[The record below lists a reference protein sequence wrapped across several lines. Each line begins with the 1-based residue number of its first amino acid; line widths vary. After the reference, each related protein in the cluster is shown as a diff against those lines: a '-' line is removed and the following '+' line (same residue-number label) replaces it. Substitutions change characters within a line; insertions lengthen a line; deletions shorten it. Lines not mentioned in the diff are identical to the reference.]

1 MVFRIDE
8 IAYEYD
14 QIIVVTGKTQVGE
27 IKGVWKYREKPVKNQ
42 RYFVELAYDIFEK
55 KISKSL
61 DKILSVS
68 MNEYVNIFYGE
79 IDGMDEE
86 VFYIRFADDW
96 LDMMDIR
103 EDESSELISGDYVT
117 YSVKYQNTEIYP
129 YT

>member
-1 MVFRIDE
+1 MVFRVDE

-86 VFYIRFADDW
+86 VFYIRFAGDW

-103 EDESSELISGDYVT
+103 EDESSELRSGDYVT